1 MDLQQLKTELSLTY
15 KYTIELHAHTSPVS
29 GCSDIT
35 PKEMAETY
43 KNLGYSAVVVTNHFE
58 YQNDKWEKEKYI
70 NYFLNDFE
78 QTEKY
83 GKELGIK
90 VYLGAEIRFTENN
103 NDYLVFGVDKKI
115 LEEIYDYLPYGIE
128 NFRSKYMMPDSAFMQ
143 AHPMRNGMETVAP
156 ALLDGIEVFNMHPG
170 HNSRVGLASL
180 YAKENNH
187 LITIA
192 GSDFHH
198 LNMNHEGLAAIR
210 TTFLPENTFSLA
222 KLLKEGDFLLEIGR
236 QNIVLR

>member
-1 MDLQQLKTELSLTY
+1 MNLRELKAKLSLTY
-15 KYTIELHAHTSPVS
+15 RYRIELHAHTTPVS
-29 GCSDIT
+29 VCSQIT

-43 KNLGYSAVVVTNHFE
+43 KNLGYSAVVVTNHFI
-58 YQNDKWEKEKYI
+58 YQHNGSEKEEYI
-70 NYFLNDFE
+70 DFFLNDFE

-90 VYLGAEIRFTENN
+90 VYLGAELRFTENS
-103 NDYLVFGVDKKI
+103 NDYLLFGVDKKI

-128 NFRSKYMMPDSAFMQ
+128 NFRSKYIMQDSVFIQ
-143 AHPMRNGMETVAP
+143 AHPMRNGMETVEP
-156 ALLDGIEVFNMHPG
+156 ALLDGIEVFNMHPA
-170 HNSRVGLASL
+170 HNSKVGLASV

-187 LITIA
+187 LIVTA

-198 LNMNHEGLAAIR
+198 PNVDHEGLAAIR
-210 TTFLPENTFSLA
+210 ATHLPEDTFGLA

-236 QNIVLR
+236 DNIILR

>member
-1 MDLQQLKTELSLTY
+1 MNLQELKTELSLEY
-15 KYTIELHAHTSPVS
+15 KYRIELHAHTTPVS
-29 GCSDIT
+29 GCSDIS

-43 KNLGYSAVVVTNHFE
+43 KKLGFSAVVVTNHFE
-58 YQNDKWEKEKYI
+58 YQNNKWEKQKYI

-78 QTEKY
+78 ETEKY
-83 GKELGIK
+83 AKELGIK

-115 LEEIYDYLPYGIE
+115 LEEIYEYLPCGIE
-128 NFRSKYMMPDSAFMQ
+128 IFRSKYMMPDSAFIQ
-143 AHPMRNGMETVAP
+143 AHPMRSGMEPVDP
-156 ALLDGIEVFNMHPG
+156 ALLDGIEVFNMHPS

-180 YAKENNH
+180 YAKESNH
-187 LITIA
+187 LIVTA

-198 LNMNHEGLAAIR
+198 PNMNHEGLAAIR
-210 TTFLPENTFSLA
+210 TTHLPENTFSLA

-236 QNIVLR
+236 ENIVLR